1 MKKNI
6 IVSKWNPRQEQRKSQ
21 PATARISGKTEFT
34 IGVDL
39 GDKKSHY
46 CILNQDGDV
55 VGRGEIATTKTGF
68 RSVFAEMPA
77 AQVALEV
84 GTHSPWVS
92 RVLSGMGFAVIVA
105 NPHRVKL
112 IARSTRKNDR
122 IDAEQ
127 LARLARADQRLL
139 YPIRHRGEQ
148 AQADLAVIRA
158 RAAVVKARTELV
170 TAARGLVKS
179 MGERLK
185 SCDAA
190 YVSGELAA
198 ELEPQTS
205 RVVQGLLSSAAE
217 LSEQIAGYERQIEEM
232 EKRYPEVELL
242 LQVYGVG
249 QLVALTFVLT
259 LEDAQRFR
267 HSRDVGP
274 LLGLVPKQRDSGEQE
289 AHLGISKTGDRLLR
303 SLLVQA
309 AHCVIR
315 AGAPESDLR
324 DWAQQREG
332 KGGKRGKKR
341 TVVAVARKLAVLL
354 HHLWASGE
362 VYDPRYNRKL
372 RERRKSAAA

>member
-1 MKKNI
+1 M
-6 IVSKWNPRQEQRKSQ
+6 
-21 PATARISGKTEFT
+21 
-34 IGVDL
+34 
-39 GDKKSHY
+39 
-46 CILNQDGDV
+46 
-55 VGRGEIATTKTGF
+55 
-68 RSVFAEMPA
+68 
-77 AQVALEV
+77 
-84 GTHSPWVS
+84 
-92 RVLSGMGFAVIVA
+92 
-105 NPHRVKL
+105 
-112 IARSTRKNDR
+112 
-122 IDAEQ
+122 
-127 LARLARADQRLL
+127 
-139 YPIRHRGEQ
+139 
-148 AQADLAVIRA
+148 
-158 RAAVVKARTELV
+158 VKARTELV

-190 YVSGELAA
+190 YVSGEMAA
-198 ELEPQTS
+198 ELEPDTS

-217 LSEQIAGYERQIEEM
+217 LSEQIAGYDRQIEEM
-232 EKRYPEVELL
+232 EKRYAEVELL

-249 QLVALTFVLT
+249 RLVALTFVLT
-259 LEDAQRFR
+259 LEDPQRFR

-289 AHLGISKTGDRLLR
+289 GHLGITKTGDRLLR

-309 AHCVIR
+309 AHCVVR

-324 DWAQQREG
+324 DWALQREG

-372 RERRKSAAA
+372 RDRAKAAAA